1 MSTPLDPAL
10 IADLLAA
17 PSVEAQISLLQG
29 AGLADE
35 PGLTQLLDHATGLV
49 RTTPGHARRL
59 AVLCATV
66 ATDSSLTAII
76 PPAAYLQAQTHAL
89 NGDFGRAAQL
99 IVAARAGYQRLG
111 NSEAALRT
119 NVGLMHVLGESGR
132 YEEALA
138 AGQEILTG
146 INGRSPH
153 PLTALALHNRGT
165 CFEQL
170 GRYDEAIAAY
180 TQAETTYQLLDMRE
194 PLGHVRNNRGLVLL
208 SLGQARAALDAFTA
222 AAAIY
227 TAEGSSFSLARTWT
241 NLGETRLLLGDY
253 QQSLALFD
261 QAHQFFQQQDALAEH
276 HILLLGRAKAYL
288 ALNLF
293 SQAQAAYQE
302 VEELLRSAG
311 MAHHHAQA
319 LWGLGMAHRA
329 QQQFDEAA
337 TALAAA
343 NDAFAA
349 VGNQPLQV
357 SVLLEQAALEAVQ
370 GNRGVALQQ
379 AQQALALTS
388 DHHWPIQ
395 TFFTRLR
402 LADLLLPD
410 AAAAE
415 SHLLVAQPISQSLA
429 LPHLRY
435 RVNQRLGRLRL
446 LQGDY
451 LAAQQLLQTAVS
463 DIEQL
468 RGNLAQEA
476 LRLSFLDDKTA
487 AYEDLIQ
494 LYLLQN
500 EVEQAFATAEQAKS
514 RTLAELLAGLLAVQQ
529 PANDDIAVRLQALQ
543 ADLNAIYNEVLG
555 LDQGSERRPRLLGNL
570 NHQARLLEQEISQL
584 RLQLP
589 LGQPQGD
596 PLLHAVL
603 PSQPHLPPRATML
616 AYHIIG
622 DEILAFVQHNGRLT
636 VFRQLS
642 SVTAVRQALQRLDIQ
657 WQRFRVGSEFI
668 SRHQK
673 QLERSAQ
680 TVLQTLHQAL
690 IAPLAHALTTPRLLI
705 IPHGLLHQLPF
716 HALFDGEQY
725 LLDQHEIV
733 YAPSATIF
741 NLCQQRPIQTEGTA
755 LVLGVSDSSIP
766 HVTAEAEAIAAT
778 VGNGAQLFLDEAAT
792 TAVLRHHA
800 PHSRRLHLACHGL
813 FRSGNPMFSALKLHD
828 GWFTASD
835 VASLPLRHP
844 LVTLS
849 ACESGR
855 SQILGGDEILGL
867 SRAFL
872 GAGAAALAV
881 SLWLVED
888 KTTALLMADWYQRLQ
903 QHRMAAALR
912 AAQLALKEQYPHPYY
927 WAPFILV
934 GKF

>member
-1 MSTPLDPAL
+1 MSNTFDPTL

-17 PSVEAQISLLQG
+17 PTVEAQILLLQ
-29 AGLADE
+29 ASGLIDE
-35 PGLTQLLDHATGLV
+35 PGLTQLLDHATGLA
-49 RTTPGHARRL
+49 RTNPGHARRL

-66 ATDSSLTAII
+66 ATDHNLPTLI
-76 PPAAYLQAQTHAL
+76 PPAAYLQAQTYAL
-89 NGDFGRAAQL
+89 NGEFGHAAQL
-99 IVAARAGYQRLG
+99 IAAARAGYQRLG

-138 AGQEILTG
+138 AGQAILAG

-153 PLTALALHNRGT
+153 PLTALAQHNRGT

-180 TQAETTYQLLDMRE
+180 AQAEATYQLLDMRE

-208 SLGQARAALDAFTA
+208 SLGQARAALTAFTA
-222 AAAIY
+222 AADLY
-227 TAEGSSFSLARTWT
+227 TSEGSTFSLARTWT

-293 SQAQAAYQE
+293 SQAQNAYEE
-302 VEELLRSAG
+302 VESLLRSAG
-311 MAHHHAQA
+311 MAHHHAHA
-319 LWGLGMAHRA
+319 LWGLGIAHRA

-349 VGNQPLQV
+349 VGNQPLRV
-357 SVLLEQAALEAVQ
+357 SVLLEQAALAAAQ
-370 GNRGVALQQ
+370 GNRGAALQQ
-379 AQQALALTS
+379 TQQAFALIGAQN
-388 DHHWPIQ
+388 WPIQ

-410 AAAAE
+410 TTAAE
-415 SHLLVAQPISQSLA
+415 SHLLAAQTISQSLA

-435 RVNQRLGRLRL
+435 RVNQRLGRLQL
-446 LQGDY
+446 LQGAY
-451 LAAQQLLQTAVS
+451 PAAQQLLQTAVF

-468 RGNLAQEA
+468 RGNLAHEA
-476 LRLSFLDDKTA
+476 LRLSFLDDKTT

-500 EVEQAFATAEQAKS
+500 DVEQAFATAEQAKS
-514 RTLAELLAGLLAVQQ
+514 RTLAELLAGLIAVQQ
-529 PANDDIAVRLQALQ
+529 PANSDIAARLQALQ

-555 LDQGSERRPRLLGNL
+555 LDQGGERQPRLLGDL
-570 NHQARLLEQEISQL
+570 NSQARRLEQEINRL
-584 RLQLP
+584 RLQFP
-589 LGQPQGD
+589 AAAPQGD
-596 PLLHAVL
+596 PLLTAVL
-603 PSQPHLPPRATML
+603 PSRPHLPTDTTML
-616 AYHIIG
+616 AYHMIG
-622 DEILAFVQHNGRLT
+622 DEILAFVQHANGRLT

-642 SVTAVRQALQRLDIQ
+642 SVTAVRQTLQRLDIQ

-680 TVLQTLHQAL
+680 TVLQTLHQTL
-690 IAPLAHALTTPRLLI
+690 IAPLAHTLTTPRLLI

-716 HALFDGEQY
+716 HALFDGERY
-725 LLDQHEIV
+725 LLDQYEIA

-741 NLCQQRPIQTEGTA
+741 NLCQQRPIQTTGPA
-755 LVLGVSDSSIP
+755 LVLGVSDPSIP
-766 HVTAEAEAIAAT
+766 HVVAEAEAIAAT
-778 VGNGAQLFLDEAAT
+778 VGDAQLFLDEAAT
-792 TAVLRHHA
+792 TAVFHHYA
-800 PHSRRLHLACHGL
+800 PHSRLLHLACHGL
-813 FRSGNPMFSALKLHD
+813 FRSGNPMFSALKLHNA
-828 GWFTASD
+828 WLTASD
-835 VASLPLRHP
+835 VANLPLRHP
-844 LVTLS
+844 LVVLS

-888 KTTALLMADWYQRLQ
+888 KTTAQLMSDWYQRLQ
-903 QHRMAAALR
+903 QHGHAAALQ

-934 GKF
+934 GQF